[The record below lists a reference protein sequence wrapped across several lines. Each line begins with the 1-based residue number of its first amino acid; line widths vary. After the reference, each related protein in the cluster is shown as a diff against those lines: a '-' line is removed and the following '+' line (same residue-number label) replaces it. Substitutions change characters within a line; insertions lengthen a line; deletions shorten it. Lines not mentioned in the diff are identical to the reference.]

1 MYNYLIGIRGEFD
14 RSRMIGF
21 FGSTLLYQL
30 SKVEFVALV
39 RLRSGRLRRI
49 ARQKIVVL
57 DRTTEDQH
65 VVVERLLCWKAF
77 VDVASGSLR
86 DAFEAVVLVVQ
97 RVRTDRG
104 QGRATA
110 GGIAAAGRRRVG
122 LR

>member
-21 FGSTLLYQL
+21 VGSTLLYQL

-65 VVVERLLCWKAF
+65 VVVERLLRWKAF

-110 GGIAAAGRRRVG
+110 G
-122 LR
+122 